1 MMSVARECTWVQGAV
16 QRARSLVAAHE
27 SVPSVTATGAV
38 ESAAEKTMTARQT
51 AGDMS
56 GAVVAQHDRFAA
68 DGAVKLGAA
77 TRTDTALD
85 AAIATASTITRA
97 GSERLDA
104 IARQSRAT
112 SRAGAVASTPAA
124 QQMVLDALRSH
135 LIHAG
140 SVVYSVRQQ
149 SAELAKRIS
158 DLRYEVLVAPLALEP
173 QVTSGPIVWCLRPQG
188 TFGNYRCSVLY
199 PDLRVG
205 TYWSPSDDT
214 GGSLP

>member
-1 MMSVARECTWVQGAV
+1 MSVAWECTWVEGAV
-16 QRARSLVAAHE
+16 QRARSLAAAHGA
-27 SVPSVTATGAV
+27 VPSVTATGAV
-38 ESAAEKTMTARQT
+38 ESAAEKTMTTRHT

-56 GAVVAQHDRFAA
+56 GAVVAQHDRFAT
-68 DGAVKLGAA
+68 DSAVKLGAA
-77 TRTDTALD
+77 GRTDTALD
-85 AAIATASTITRA
+85 AAIGTASTITRA
-97 GSERLDA
+97 GCERLDE

-124 QQMVLDALRSH
+124 QRIVLNALRSH
-135 LIHAG
+135 LFHAA
-140 SVVYSVRQQ
+140 SVVDSVRQQ
-149 SAELAKRIS
+149 GAELARRIS

-173 QVTSGPIVWCLRPQG
+173 QVPTGPIVWCLRPQG

>member
-1 MMSVARECTWVQGAV
+1 
-16 QRARSLVAAHE
+16 
-27 SVPSVTATGAV
+27 
-38 ESAAEKTMTARQT
+38 
-51 AGDMS
+51 
-56 GAVVAQHDRFAA
+56 
-68 DGAVKLGAA
+68 VKLGAA
-77 TRTDTALD
+77 GRTDTALD

-97 GSERLDA
+97 GSERLDE

-124 QQMVLDALRSH
+124 QRTVLYALRSH
-135 LIHAG
+135 LFHAV
-140 SVVYSVRQQ
+140 SVVDSVREQG
-149 SAELAKRIS
+149 AELARRIS

-173 QVTSGPIVWCLRPQG
+173 QVPTGPIVWCLRPQG

>member
-1 MMSVARECTWVQGAV
+1 MSVARECTWVERAV
-16 QRARSLVAAHE
+16 QRARSLVAAHRA
-27 SVPSVTATGAV
+27 VPSVTATGTV
-38 ESAAEKTMTARQT
+38 ESAAEKIRTTKHT

-68 DGAVKLGAA
+68 ESAVTLGAA
-77 TRTDTALD
+77 GRTDTALD
-85 AAIATASTITRA
+85 TAIATASTITRA

-124 QQMVLDALRSH
+124 QRIVLDALRSH
-135 LIHAG
+135 LIQAA
-140 SVVYSVRQQ
+140 SVVNSVRQQ
-149 SAELAKRIS
+149 GAELASRIS
-158 DLRYEVLVAPLALEP
+158 DLRYEVLVAPLALQR
-173 QVTSGPIVWCLRPQG
+173 QVLTGPIVWCLRPQG